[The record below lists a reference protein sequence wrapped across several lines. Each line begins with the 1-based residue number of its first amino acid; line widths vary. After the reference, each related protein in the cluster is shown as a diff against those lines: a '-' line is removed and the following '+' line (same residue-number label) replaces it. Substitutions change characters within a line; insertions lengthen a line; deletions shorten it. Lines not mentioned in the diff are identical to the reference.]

1 MEIFYFQRRRKA
13 NKGLLH
19 VVSLHCRTS
28 TVHFMPEHSKI
39 IGGRIFLCS
48 KSFSLTFYQIFKHM
62 KNENTMQNNE
72 IKIVNQQRNPKISPQ
87 KPDAAKD
94 GGKAC
99 LSADKS
105 VGIRGPSKRKADRR
119 ECGTHTL
126 RSLVLTCLC
135 AESISADSRGKGQ
148 GGRWRHSRAE
158 AARDETE
165 THRRSARQRCR
176 IRRCCRWRRS

>member
-1 MEIFYFQRRRKA
+1 
-13 NKGLLH
+13 
-19 VVSLHCRTS
+19 
-28 TVHFMPEHSKI
+28 MPEHSKI
-39 IGGRIFLCS
+39 IGGRMFLCS

-105 VGIRGPSKRKADRR
+105 VGIRGPSTESRPER
-119 ECGTHTL
+119 EWHAHTQA
-126 RSLVLTCLC
+126 LTCLC
-135 AESISADSRGKGQ
+135 AESISADSRGKGR